1 MNQSRNLL
9 IYSFISRGDVV
20 LVEYTPYGGNFR
32 VEAMKGLKKA
42 VASTKGKYSYPFDE
56 LTFNYLT
63 FNGITYMVMADCMYG
78 RRLPFVYLEK
88 LKDLFVDKYGGRS
101 LDSLQ
106 ANALNQEFGPL
117 MKELMEFSMHNSE
130 EMKQLAKLKAQVL
143 EVQSALANNIEQ
155 VEAASAKVEEDR
167 FPQKPG
173 RSRCSAFCR
182 VILCVLLLALLAGSL
197 AAWFQI
203 CPAIAIFRPLLEPS
217 SSGLSV
223 ASEDPC
229 SGTQFSSIRSLHHAW
244 SHHGGTALRSLPGDG
259 LTSGEA
265 VTSSHGGCSSGNQ
278 DAEKQEERPSGLPV
292 AERCKSLLAAN
303 WRAQLTTVR
312 AGVESDSEEDD
323 ASPAALAREKLHGSL
338 VRYIMVDG
346 SPIVALLPDD
356 PHHVNL
362 LMDDRASL
370 TVGGTD
376 PPALIRSLLT
386 SGQMPPRVALLG
398 ELVAVDS
405 SETPFILRRFTAK
418 AEAAAAAAAR
428 LEAALPSPPSS
439 PLPCPP
445 PLSQTVAEG
454 GGGGEREEG
463 ALTFFRM
470 EARSCQL
477 VDFRGKRTSLPVAD
491 VKPAA
496 TDPLATSLVP
506 LLLALNSSAASRAA
520 FASFCEAFLQV
531 PARPQTTFLFSAD
544 RRGFNL
550 LSQSLQSP
558 QQQQTVE
565 SSQSEKPQWREFR
578 FEFQR
583 EVTDAKGFLQVLREM
598 EEEVKAEVEK

>member
-1 MNQSRNLL
+1 MAS
-9 IYSFISRGDVV
+9 SSSHDFIS
-20 LVEYTPYGGNFR
+20 
-32 VEAMKGLKKA
+32 
-42 VASTKGKYSYPFDE
+42 
-56 LTFNYLT
+56 
-63 FNGITYMVMADCMYG
+63 
-78 RRLPFVYLEK
+78 
-88 LKDLFVDKYGGRS
+88 
-101 LDSLQ
+101 
-106 ANALNQEFGPL
+106 
-117 MKELMEFSMHNSE
+117 
-130 EMKQLAKLKAQVL
+130 
-143 EVQSALANNIEQ
+143 
-155 VEAASAKVEEDR
+155 
-167 FPQKPG
+167 
-173 RSRCSAFCR
+173 
-182 VILCVLLLALLAGSL
+182 
-197 AAWFQI
+197 
-203 CPAIAIFRPLLEPS
+203 
-217 SSGLSV
+217 
-223 ASEDPC
+223 
-229 SGTQFSSIRSLHHAW
+229 
-244 SHHGGTALRSLPGDG
+244 SLPGDG

-278 DAEKQEERPSGLPV
+278 DGEKQEERPSGLPV

-312 AGVESDSEEDD
+312 AGVQSDSEEDD
-323 ASPAALAREKLHGSL
+323 ASPAAMAREKLHGSL

-405 SETPFILRRFTAK
+405 SETSFILRRFTAK
-418 AEAAAAAAAR
+418 AEAAAAAVAR

-445 PLSQTVAEG
+445 PLLQTVAEG
-454 GGGGEREEG
+454 GGGGKGEEG

-477 VDFRGKRTSLPVAD
+477 VDFKGKRTSLPVAD

-506 LLLALNSSAASRAA
+506 LLLALNSSAASRTA

-550 LSQSLQSP
+550 LSQSLQPP
-558 QQQQTVE
+558 QQQHAEE
-565 SSQSEKPQWREFR
+565 SSPSEKPQWREFR

-583 EVTDAKGFLQVLREM
+583 EVTDAKGFMQVLREM
-598 EEEVKAEVEK
+598 EEEVKSEPKK

>member
-63 FNGITYMVMADCMYG
+63 FQGITYMVMADCMYG

-117 MKELMEFSMHNSE
+117 MKELMEFSMHNSD

-143 EVQSALANNIEQ
+143 EVQSALTNNIEQ

-182 VILCVLLLALLAGSL
+182 VI
-197 AAWFQI
+197 F
-203 CPAIAIFRPLLEPS
+203 
-217 SSGLSV
+217 V
-223 ASEDPC
+223 ASQDPC
-229 SGTQFSSIRSLHHAW
+229 SGTQFSSVRSLHHAW
-244 SHHGGTALRSLPGDG
+244 SHHWGTTLRSLPGDG

-312 AGVESDSEEDD
+312 AGVQSDTEEDD
-323 ASPAALAREKLHGSL
+323 ASPAAMAREKLHGSL

-398 ELVAVDS
+398 ELVVVDS

-418 AEAAAAAAAR
+418 AEAAAAAVAR
-428 LEAALPSPPSS
+428 LEASLPSPPSS
-439 PLPCPP
+439 PLACPP
-445 PLSQTVAEG
+445 PLSQTVAAG
-454 GGGGEREEG
+454 GVGGEGEEG
-463 ALTFFRM
+463 ALTFFRL

-477 VDFRGKRTSLPVAD
+477 VDFKGKRTSLPVAD

-496 TDPLATSLVP
+496 TDTLATSLVP
-506 LLLALNSSAASRAA
+506 LLLALNSSTASRTA

-550 LSQSLQSP
+550 LSQSLQPP
-558 QQQQTVE
+558 QQQHAEE
-565 SSQSEKPQWREFR
+565 SSPSEKPQWREFR

-583 EVTDAKGFLQVLREM
+583 EVTDAKGFMQVLREM
-598 EEEVKAEVEK
+598 EEEVKADLEK